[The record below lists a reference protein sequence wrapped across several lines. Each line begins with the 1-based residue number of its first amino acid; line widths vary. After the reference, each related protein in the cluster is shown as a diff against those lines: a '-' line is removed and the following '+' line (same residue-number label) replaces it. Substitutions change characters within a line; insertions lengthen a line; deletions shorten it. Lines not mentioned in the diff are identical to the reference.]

1 VLQKSGKVIAATFA
15 AVVVT
20 GAAGCHSSSPTHSAG
35 PATLGQTSAPS
46 TPSSSATATG
56 APTGGAKTSTAAQA
70 VSPSRSAAAESATTT
85 AAKAPGTPT
94 GFTRAGTYTYDLSGT
109 AKQPFSGSQNVSGT
123 DTQTYDAP
131 QGARQHNKSS
141 GHNGSQDMTLEVAKD
156 GLHVVDIQIASP
168 GFSEDFRPVGDAVYF
183 PADYAVGRHWSW
195 QAKSTDGKYTLDV
208 TTRISGS
215 TSVTVGGK
223 ALKALVVD
231 STLHIT
237 GTGFDITDQL
247 RDWVSTTYALV
258 LKEHSVSQGTAYGAT
273 ISSDVTRRLRST
285 SPS

>member
-1 VLQKSGKVIAATFA
+1 MLQKSGKVIAATFA
-15 AVVVT
+15 AVVAT
-20 GAAGCHSSSPTHSAG
+20 GAAGCHSSSSGRSAG
-35 PATLGQTSAPS
+35 PVTLGQSS
-46 TPSSSATATG
+46 TPTPGTTTAAASA
-56 APTGGAKTSTAAQA
+56 APTGGASAPAATGTAAPTQSSGTRA
-70 VSPSRSAAAESATTT
+70 TTTT
-85 AAKAPGTPT
+85 AAKAPGRPT
-94 GFTRAGTYTYDLSGT
+94 GFTRQGTYTYDLSGT

-131 QGARQHNKSS
+131 QGAQQHNKTN
-141 GHNGSQDMTLEVAKD
+141 GQNGSQDMTLSVAKD
-156 GLHVVDIQIASP
+156 GLHVVDIAIASP
-168 GFSEDFRPVGDAVYF
+168 GFNEDFKPVGDAVYF

-208 TTRISGS
+208 TTKVSGS
-215 TSVTVGGK
+215 ASVTVGGK

-247 RDWVSTTYALV
+247 RDWVSTAYALV

-273 ISSDVTRRLRST
+273 ISSDVTRKLRST
-285 SPS
+285 TPS